1 VGGYEPDLLNTKV
14 SVVLAKLHAGGI
26 PMDQER
32 ITGRDITMEEAR
44 KVIEAMLQA
53 AINIPEDPDNPT
65 ANAPMSLAVV
75 DTAGVPVY
83 VIRMN
88 GASTLTL
95 RMAINKAF
103 TAIETRRDTI
113 DSDNTLKR
121 IGRDITSFNAGEPRL
136 TYVPGGVLL
145 RAKDGSI
152 VGAVGT
158 SGRRP
163 PTEMDDEGIAR
174 IGAKA
179 YLDSL

>member
-1 VGGYEPDLLNTKV
+1 
-14 SVVLAKLHAGGI
+14 
-26 PMDQER
+26 MDRKR
-32 ITGRDITMEEAR
+32 IMGRDITMEEAR

-53 AINIPEDPDNPT
+53 AITIPEDPNNPSS

-75 DTAGVPVY
+75 DTAGAPVY
-83 VIRMN
+83 VVRMD
-88 GASTLTL
+88 GASTLTA

-113 DSDNTLKR
+113 DSENHLKSV
-121 IGRDITSFNAGEPRL
+121 GRAITDFNAGEPRL

-163 PTEMDDEGIAR
+163 PSKMDDEEISRVGAR
-174 IGAKA
+174 T